1 MNMLRLLV
9 VVLSVAGTCCSVL
22 GQESSSVTSSIS
34 EVTVYPDRAR
44 VTRTA
49 MASLPIGTSVLEFPG
64 LPAALDESSI
74 EVSAKADAPLT
85 IEGIDVRQ
93 EFLASSAS
101 PKAQDLERQLQE
113 LQDQEK
119 SLQRQKDVCEEKQK
133 FFQNLSAGL
142 GKVDKEPINLDDIR
156 KLYAFYGEEI
166 SNLSG
171 NILSN
176 ERSETKLAPE
186 IDRVKRE
193 LDALRNAA
201 QKSQRTLLVSVKTGT
216 AARGEFTLRYVIG
229 NASWISSY
237 NARID
242 SGTGKVELLYNALV
256 RQKTGEDWNNVRL
269 ALSTAQPGHN
279 GRMPELLPAY
289 VDYRT
294 QEPVAAARAEFAPT
308 APAPAPNEPAQT
320 KEESIQSDEAQA
332 EVQKSGM
339 SVSYQVGMPV
349 TIPAD
354 GQAHR
359 ANVTVLNLA
368 GSPEYVTTPKLDSA
382 VFLKVHLVNTSD
394 AQLLPGRVS
403 VFRDG
408 EFTGMLT
415 MNLAPSGSDF
425 DLYAGKD
432 DSIKVERK
440 ELVSKRSETGLL
452 NRREVEDRRYQISL
466 QNFRSSPIKLAVNDQ
481 LPVSKNADIAV
492 NQGAFSNKPTAID
505 KDTGKLSWDIEL
517 QPKVKKVIEFNYSIE
532 WPKGKEIVG
541 GT

>member
-1 MNMLRLLV
+1 MSFFRVLA
-9 VVLSVAGTCCSVL
+9 VVLSAAVICCSVD
-22 GQESSSVTSSIS
+22 GQESSAVSSTVS

-49 MASLPIGTSVLEFPG
+49 SVSLPMGTSVLEFSG

-93 EFLASSAS
+93 EFLAASAN

-113 LQDQEK
+113 LQDQQK
-119 SLQRQKDVCEEKQK
+119 SLQGQKGVCEEKRQ
-133 FFQNLSAGL
+133 FFRNLSAGL
-142 GKVDKEPINLDDIR
+142 GKGEKEPMNLDDIR
-156 KLYAFYGEEI
+156 KLYTFYSDEVA
-166 SNLSG
+166 SLSE
-171 NILSN
+171 NILSI
-176 ERSETKLAPE
+176 ERRETKLDPE

-201 QKSQRTLLVSVKTGT
+201 QKAQRTLLVSVKAG
-216 AARGEFTLRYVIG
+216 AAAKGEFTFHYVIG

-269 ALSTAQPGHN
+269 TLSTAQPGRN
-279 GRMPELLPAY
+279 GRMPELMPSY

-294 QEPVAAARAEFAPT
+294 PEPVVSPRAEFAP
-308 APAPAPNEPAQT
+308 AVPMVAPNEPALAK
-320 KEESIQSDEAQA
+320 KELVQSDEAQA
-332 EVQKSGM
+332 EVQKSGL
-339 SVSYQVGMPV
+339 SVSYQVGLPV
-349 TIPAD
+349 AIPAD

-394 AQLLPGRVS
+394 AQLLPGQVS

-408 EFTGMLT
+408 EFTGMLR
-415 MNLAPSGSDF
+415 MDLVPSGSDF

-440 ELVSKRSETGLL
+440 ELVNKRSETGML

-466 QNFRSSPIKLAVNDQ
+466 QNFRSSPIGLLVYDQ
-481 LPVSKNADIAV
+481 LPVSKNADIVV
-492 NQGAFSNKPTAID
+492 NQGAFSDKPAAVD
-505 KDTGKLSWDIEL
+505 KDSGKLSWEIEL
-517 QPKVKKVIEFNYSIE
+517 QPKVKKVIEFNYSVE
-532 WPKGKEIVG
+532 WPKGREVVG
-541 GT
+541 GY

>member
-1 MNMLRLLV
+1 
-9 VVLSVAGTCCSVL
+9 
-22 GQESSSVTSSIS
+22 
-34 EVTVYPDRAR
+34 
-44 VTRTA
+44 
-49 MASLPIGTSVLEFPG
+49 
-64 LPAALDESSI
+64 
-74 EVSAKADAPLT
+74 
-85 IEGIDVRQ
+85 
-93 EFLASSAS
+93 
-101 PKAQDLERQLQE
+101 
-113 LQDQEK
+113 
-119 SLQRQKDVCEEKQK
+119 
-133 FFQNLSAGL
+133 
-142 GKVDKEPINLDDIR
+142 
-156 KLYAFYGEEI
+156 
-166 SNLSG
+166 
-171 NILSN
+171 
-176 ERSETKLAPE
+176 
-186 IDRVKRE
+186 
-193 LDALRNAA
+193 
-201 QKSQRTLLVSVKTGT
+201 
-216 AARGEFTLRYVIG
+216 VIG

-269 ALSTAQPGHN
+269 TLSTAQPGRN

-294 QEPVAAARAEFAPT
+294 QEPVAGARAELAPA

-466 QNFRSSPIKLAVNDQ
+466 QNFRSGPIKLAVNDQ

-492 NQGAFSNKPTAID
+492 NQGAFSDKPTAVD

>member
-1 MNMLRLLV
+1 
-9 VVLSVAGTCCSVL
+9 
-22 GQESSSVTSSIS
+22 
-34 EVTVYPDRAR
+34 
-44 VTRTA
+44 
-49 MASLPIGTSVLEFPG
+49 
-64 LPAALDESSI
+64 
-74 EVSAKADAPLT
+74 
-85 IEGIDVRQ
+85 
-93 EFLASSAS
+93 
-101 PKAQDLERQLQE
+101 
-113 LQDQEK
+113 
-119 SLQRQKDVCEEKQK
+119 
-133 FFQNLSAGL
+133 
-142 GKVDKEPINLDDIR
+142 
-156 KLYAFYGEEI
+156 
-166 SNLSG
+166 
-171 NILSN
+171 
-176 ERSETKLAPE
+176 
-186 IDRVKRE
+186 
-193 LDALRNAA
+193 
-201 QKSQRTLLVSVKTGT
+201 
-216 AARGEFTLRYVIG
+216 VIG

-256 RQKTGEDWNNVRL
+256 RQKTGEDWNNIRL
-269 ALSTAQPGHN
+269 ALSTAQPGRN
-279 GRMPELLPAY
+279 GRMPELPPSY
-289 VDYRT
+289 VDYRAP
-294 QEPVAAARAEFAPT
+294 EPVASARAES
-308 APAPAPNEPAQT
+308 APAAPVPAPSEPVQT
-320 KEESIQSDEAQA
+320 KEEPIQSDEAQA

-339 SVSYQVGMPV
+339 SVSYQVGLPV

-415 MNLAPSGSDF
+415 MDLTPAGSDF

-466 QNFRSSPIKLAVNDQ
+466 QNFRSSPIKLAVYDQ

-492 NQGAFSNKPTAID
+492 NQGAFSDKPTTID
-505 KDTGKLSWDIEL
+505 KDTGKLSWDIQL

-541 GT
+541 GS

>member
-1 MNMLRLLV
+1 MSLLRVLA
-9 VVLSVAGTCCSVL
+9 VVLSAAVFCCPVC
-22 GQESSSVTSSIS
+22 GQESSAVSSTVS

-49 MASLPIGTSVLEFPG
+49 MANLPTGTSVLEFSG

-93 EFLASSAS
+93 EFLAASAN

-113 LQDQEK
+113 LLDQQK
-119 SLQRQKDVCEEKQK
+119 SLQGQKGVCEEKRQ
-133 FFQNLSAGL
+133 FFRNLSAGL
-142 GKVDKEPINLDDIR
+142 GKGEKEPINLDDIR
-156 KLYAFYGEEI
+156 KLYTFYGDEVA
-166 SNLSG
+166 SLSE
-171 NILSN
+171 NILSI
-176 ERSETKLAPE
+176 ERSERKLDPE

-193 LDALRNAA
+193 LDAVRNAA
-201 QKSQRTLLVSVKTGT
+201 QKSQRTLLVSVKAG
-216 AARGEFTLRYVIG
+216 AAAKGEFTLHYVIG
-229 NASWISSY
+229 NASWTSSY

-269 ALSTAQPGHN
+269 TLSTAHPGRN
-279 GRMPELLPAY
+279 GRMPELMPSY

-294 QEPVAAARAEFAPT
+294 AEPVVSPRAEFAPA
-308 APAPAPNEPAQT
+308 APMLAPNEPARA
-320 KEESIQSDEAQA
+320 KEELVQSDEAQA
-332 EVQKSGM
+332 ELQKSGM
-339 SVSYQVGMPV
+339 SVSYQVGLPV

-394 AQLLPGRVS
+394 AQLLPGEVS

-408 EFTGMLT
+408 EFTGMLK
-415 MNLAPSGSDF
+415 MNLVPLGSDF

-440 ELVSKRSETGLL
+440 ELVNKRSETGML

-466 QNFRSSPIKLAVNDQ
+466 QNFRSSPIRLLVYDQ
-481 LPVSKNADIAV
+481 LPVSKNADIVV
-492 NQGAFSNKPTAID
+492 NQGAFSDKPATVD
-505 KDTGKLSWDIEL
+505 KDSGKLSWEIEL
-517 QPKVKKVIEFNYSIE
+517 QPKVKKVIEFNYSVE
-532 WPKGKEIVG
+532 WPKGREIVG
-541 GT
+541 GY

>member
-1 MNMLRLLV
+1 MSLLRVLA
-9 VVLSVAGTCCSVL
+9 VVLSAAVICCSVF
-22 GQESSSVTSSIS
+22 GQESSAVSSTVS

-49 MASLPIGTSVLEFPG
+49 MASLPMGTSVLEFSG
-64 LPAALDESSI
+64 LPAALDESSV

-93 EFLASSAS
+93 EFLAASAN

-113 LQDQEK
+113 LLDQQK
-119 SLQRQKDVCEEKQK
+119 SLQGQKGVCEEKRQ
-133 FFQNLSAGL
+133 FFRNLSAGL
-142 GKVDKEPINLDDIR
+142 GKGEKEPMNLDEIR
-156 KLYAFYGEEI
+156 KLYTFYSDEVA
-166 SNLSG
+166 SLSE
-171 NILSN
+171 NILSID
-176 ERSETKLAPE
+176 RSERKLDPQ

-193 LDALRNAA
+193 LDAVRNAA
-201 QKSQRTLLVSVKTGT
+201 QKSQRTLLVSVKAG
-216 AARGEFTLRYVIG
+216 AAAKGQFTLHYVIG
-229 NASWISSY
+229 NASWTSSY

-242 SGTGKVELLYNALV
+242 SETGKVELLYNALV

-269 ALSTAQPGHN
+269 TLSTAQPGRN
-279 GRMPELLPAY
+279 GRMPELMPSY

-294 QEPVAAARAEFAPT
+294 PEPLISPRAESVPAAPML
-308 APAPAPNEPAQT
+308 APNEPARA
-320 KEESIQSDEAQA
+320 KEELVQSDQAQA
-332 EVQKSGM
+332 EMQKSGM
-339 SVSYQVGMPV
+339 SVSYQVGLPV

-394 AQLLPGRVS
+394 AQLLPGQVS

-408 EFTGMLT
+408 EFTGMLA
-415 MNLAPSGSDF
+415 MNLVPSGSDF

-440 ELVSKRSETGLL
+440 ELVNKRSETGML

-466 QNFRSSPIKLAVNDQ
+466 QNFRSSPIRLLVYDQ
-481 LPVSKNADIAV
+481 LPVSKNADIVV
-492 NQGAFSNKPTAID
+492 NQGAFSDKPATVD
-505 KDTGKLSWDIEL
+505 KDSGKLSWDMEL
-517 QPKVKKVIEFNYSIE
+517 QPKVKKVIEFSYSVE
-532 WPKGKEIVG
+532 WPKGREIVG
-541 GT
+541 G

>member
-1 MNMLRLLV
+1 V
-9 VVLSVAGTCCSVL
+9 VVLSAAGMGCSVL
-22 GQESSSVTSSIS
+22 GQESSPVSSSIS
-34 EVTVYPDRAR
+34 QVTVYRDRAQ
-44 VTRTA
+44 VTRTGT
-49 MASLPIGTSVLEFPG
+49 ASLPIGTSVLEFSG

-74 EVSAKADAPLT
+74 EVSAKADVPLT

-113 LQDQEK
+113 LQDQKK
-119 SLQRQKDVCEEKQK
+119 SLQGQKDVCEEKRA
-133 FFQNLSAGL
+133 FFRNLSAGL
-142 GKVDKEPINLDDIR
+142 GKGDKEPINLDDIR
-156 KLYAFYGEEI
+156 KLYTFYGEEI

-171 NILSN
+171 NILSI
-176 ERSETKLAPE
+176 ERSETKLDPE

-201 QKSQRTLLVSVKTGT
+201 QKSQRTLLVSVKAGA

-256 RQKTGEDWNNVRL
+256 RQKTSEDWNNVRL
-269 ALSTAQPGHN
+269 ALSTAQPGRN
-279 GRMPELLPAY
+279 GRMPELMPSF

-294 QEPVAAARAEFAPT
+294 PEPVASARAEFAPA

-332 EVQKSGM
+332 AVQKSGM
-339 SVSYQVGMPV
+339 SVTYQVGLPV
-349 TIPAD
+349 TIPGD

-394 AQLLPGRVS
+394 AQLLPGQVS

-415 MNLAPSGSDF
+415 MNLAPAGSDF

-432 DSIKVERK
+432 DSIKAERK
-440 ELVSKRSETGLL
+440 EVVNKRSETGLL
-452 NRREVEDRRYQISL
+452 NRREVEDRRYQISV
-466 QNFRSSPIKLAVNDQ
+466 QNFRSGPIKLTVYDQ

-492 NQGAFSNKPTAID
+492 NQGAFSDKPTAID
-505 KDTGKLSWDIEL
+505 KDTGNLSWNIEL

>member
-1 MNMLRLLV
+1 MV
-9 VVLSVAGTCCSVL
+9 
-22 GQESSSVTSSIS
+22 S
-34 EVTVYPDRAR
+34 EATVYPDRAR

-49 MASLPIGTSVLEFPG
+49 MASLPMGTSVLEFSG
-64 LPAALDESSI
+64 LPAALDESSV

-93 EFLASSAS
+93 EFLAASANL
-101 PKAQDLERQLQE
+101 KAQDLERQLQE
-113 LQDQEK
+113 LQDQQK
-119 SLQRQKDVCEEKQK
+119 SLRGQKGVCEEKRQ
-133 FFQNLSAGL
+133 FFRNLSAGL
-142 GKVDKEPINLDDIR
+142 GKGEKEPMNLDDIR
-156 KLYAFYGEEI
+156 KLYTFYGDEVA
-166 SNLSG
+166 SLSE
-171 NILSN
+171 NILSI
-176 ERSETKLAPE
+176 ERSETKLDPE

-193 LDALRNAA
+193 LDAIRNAA
-201 QKSQRTLLVSVKTGT
+201 QKSQRTLLVSVKAG
-216 AARGEFTLRYVIG
+216 AAAKGEFTLHYVIG
-229 NASWISSY
+229 NASWTSSY

-269 ALSTAQPGHN
+269 TLSTAQPGRN
-279 GRMPELLPAY
+279 GRMPELMPSY
-289 VDYRT
+289 VDFRT
-294 QEPVAAARAEFAPT
+294 PEPLISPRAEFAPA
-308 APAPAPNEPAQT
+308 APMLAPNEPARA
-320 KEESIQSDEAQA
+320 KEELVQSDEAQA
-332 EVQKSGM
+332 EVQKSGL
-339 SVSYQVGMPV
+339 SISYQVGLPV

-394 AQLLPGRVS
+394 AQLLPGQVS

-415 MNLAPSGSDF
+415 MNLVAPGSDF

-440 ELVSKRSETGLL
+440 ELVNKRSETGML

-466 QNFRSSPIKLAVNDQ
+466 QNFRSSPIRLLVYDQ
-481 LPVSKNADIAV
+481 LPVSKNADIVV
-492 NQGAFSNKPTAID
+492 NQGAFSDKPATVD
-505 KDTGKLSWDIEL
+505 KDSGKLSWEIEL
-517 QPKVKKVIEFNYSIE
+517 QPKVKKVIEFNYSVE
-532 WPKGKEIVG
+532 WPKGREIVG
-541 GT
+541 GY

>member
-1 MNMLRLLV
+1 
-9 VVLSVAGTCCSVL
+9 
-22 GQESSSVTSSIS
+22 
-34 EVTVYPDRAR
+34 
-44 VTRTA
+44 
-49 MASLPIGTSVLEFPG
+49 MANLPTGTSVLEFSG

-93 EFLASSAS
+93 EFLAASAN

-113 LQDQEK
+113 LLDQQK
-119 SLQRQKDVCEEKQK
+119 SLQGQKGVCEEKRQ
-133 FFQNLSAGL
+133 FFRNLSAGL
-142 GKVDKEPINLDDIR
+142 GKGEKEPINLDDIR
-156 KLYAFYGEEI
+156 KLYTFYGDEVA
-166 SNLSG
+166 SLSE
-171 NILSN
+171 NILSI
-176 ERSETKLAPE
+176 ERSERKLDPE

-193 LDALRNAA
+193 LDAVRNAA
-201 QKSQRTLLVSVKTGT
+201 QESQRTLLVSVKAG
-216 AARGEFTLRYVIG
+216 AGAKGEFTLHYVIG
-229 NASWISSY
+229 NASWTSSY

-269 ALSTAQPGHN
+269 TLSTAHPGRN
-279 GRMPELLPAY
+279 GRMPELMPSY

-294 QEPVAAARAEFAPT
+294 AEPVVSPRAEFAPA
-308 APAPAPNEPAQT
+308 APMLAPNEPARA
-320 KEESIQSDEAQA
+320 KEELVQSDEAQA
-332 EVQKSGM
+332 ELQKSGM
-339 SVSYQVGMPV
+339 SVSYQVGLPV
-349 TIPAD
+349 TIPAE

-394 AQLLPGRVS
+394 AQLLPGEVS

-408 EFTGMLT
+408 EFTGMLK
-415 MNLAPSGSDF
+415 MNLVPLGSDF

-440 ELVSKRSETGLL
+440 ELVNKRSETGML

-466 QNFRSSPIKLAVNDQ
+466 QNFRSSPIRLLVYDQ
-481 LPVSKNADIAV
+481 LPVSKNADIVV
-492 NQGAFSNKPTAID
+492 NQGAFSDKPATVD
-505 KDTGKLSWDIEL
+505 KDSGKLSWEIEL
-517 QPKVKKVIEFNYSIE
+517 QPKVKKVIEFSYSVE
-532 WPKGKEIVG
+532 WPKGREIVG
-541 GT
+541 GY

>member
-1 MNMLRLLV
+1 MSMLRLLV
-9 VVLSVAGTCCSVL
+9 VVVSAAAMCWSVY
-22 GQESSSVTSSIS
+22 GQESSPVSSSIS

-49 MASLPIGTSVLEFPG
+49 MASLPMGTSVLEFSG

-119 SLQRQKDVCEEKQK
+119 SLQGQKDVCKEKRE
-133 FFQNLSAGL
+133 FFRNLSAGL
-142 GKVDKEPINLDDIR
+142 AKGDKGPINLDDVR
-156 KLYAFYGEEI
+156 KLYTFYGEEI

-171 NILSN
+171 NILSI

-201 QKSQRTLLVSVKTGT
+201 QKSQRTLLVSVKAGA
-216 AARGEFTLRYVIG
+216 AARGEFTLRYLIG

-269 ALSTAQPGHN
+269 ALSTAQPGRN
-279 GRMPELLPAY
+279 GRMPELVPSY
-289 VDYRT
+289 VDYRAP
-294 QEPVAAARAEFAPT
+294 EPVASARAEFAQAVPM
-308 APAPAPNEPAQT
+308 PAPNEPPRA
-320 KEESIQSDEAQA
+320 KEELVQSDEAQA

-339 SVSYQVGMPV
+339 SVSYQVGLPV

-394 AQLLPGRVS
+394 AQLLPGQVS

-440 ELVSKRSETGLL
+440 ELVSKRSETGIL

-466 QNFRSSPIKLAVNDQ
+466 QNFRSSPIKLTVNDQ

-492 NQGAFSNKPTAID
+492 NQGAFSDKPTAID
-505 KDTGKLSWDIEL
+505 KDAGKLSWDFEL
-517 QPKVKKVIEFNYSIE
+517 QPKVKKVIEFNYSVE

>member
-1 MNMLRLLV
+1 MLRLLV
-9 VVLSVAGTCCSVL
+9 IVLSAAGTYCSAL
-22 GQESSSVTSSIS
+22 GQESLPVTSSIS

-74 EVSAKADAPLT
+74 EVGAKADAPLT

-93 EFLASSAS
+93 EFLAFSAS

-119 SLQRQKDVCEEKQK
+119 SLQGQKDVCEEKRE
-133 FFQNLSAGL
+133 FFRNLSAGL

-156 KLYAFYGEEI
+156 KLYTFFGEEV

-171 NILSN
+171 DILSI

-201 QKSQRTLLVSVKTGT
+201 QKSQRTLLVSVKAGT

-269 ALSTAQPGHN
+269 VLSTARPGRN
-279 GRMPELLPAY
+279 GRMPELMPSY

-294 QEPVAAARAEFAPT
+294 EEPVASARAEFAP
-308 APAPAPNEPAQT
+308 APPASALNEPVQS
-320 KEESIQSDEAQA
+320 KEEPVQSDEAQA
-332 EVQKSGM
+332 EVQKSGL
-339 SVSYQVGMPV
+339 SVSYRVGLPV

-359 ANVTVLNLA
+359 ASVTVLNLA

-394 AQLLPGRVS
+394 AQLLPGQVS

-408 EFTGMLT
+408 EFTGALT
-415 MNLAPSGSDF
+415 VNLVPSGSDF
-425 DLYAGKD
+425 DLYAGRD

-466 QNFRSSPIKLAVNDQ
+466 QNFRSGPIKLAVNDQ

-492 NQGAFSNKPTAID
+492 NQGAFSDKPTVID
-505 KDTGKLSWDIEL
+505 KDTGKLSWDIDL